1 VKQQGQ
7 DPTAEDYQPYPIV
20 RGYQGAKNQVVA
32 DNKVFPDLAADIEA
46 AKGVLAD
53 PMNVNGDKKTFQA
66 AIDAAQ
72 TTYNDIFANT
82 TAASMEADSQT
93 MSQARVDLAAAVEA
107 FKASAVLTPIIDID
121 FSNTF
126 EAVEEE
132 GETVAYVIKG
142 AAGEMTFP
150 VDVVETDN
158 TQDVTKF
165 QLGWGEVESVK
176 EVLRVGKGAGTVEL
190 SEVPSDNDI
199 IRASFDVWFGKFVT
213 YGYLSFDLQ
222 NAAGERIAG
231 FSYCRYDNA
240 TKYNDFPGLDFGKSN
255 NISNVNNESIYTD
268 ANKTT
273 MDIIVDHKAQ
283 SIQAV
288 MTTSSAVYTSELA
301 PMPALEDTKVAKVVL
316 TSEYSNAG
324 RRSWFDNLKV
334 YQYASQADGPIF
346 DAIKSINVKSADNAV
361 YTLSGLRVKG
371 AVKPGLYIVN
381 GKKVVIK

>member
-1 VKQQGQ
+1 
-7 DPTAEDYQPYPIV
+7 
-20 RGYQGAKNQVVA
+20 
-32 DNKVFPDLAADIEA
+32 
-46 AKGVLAD
+46 
-53 PMNVNGDKKTFQA
+53 
-66 AIDAAQ
+66 
-72 TTYNDIFANT
+72 
-82 TAASMEADSQT
+82 MEADSLT
-93 MSQARVDLAAAVEA
+93 MAQARTDLAAAVEA

-126 EAVEEE
+126 EAVEED
-132 GETVAYVIKG
+132 GAVVSYVIKG
-142 AAGEMTFP
+142 AAGEMSFP
-150 VDVVETDN
+150 AEVVELDN

-165 QLGWGEVESVK
+165 QLGWGEVDAVK
-176 EVLRVGKGAGTVEL
+176 EVLRVGKGSGTAEL
-190 SEVPSDNDI
+190 PEVPSDNDI
-199 IRASFDVWFGKFVT
+199 VRASFDVWFGKFVT

-240 TKYNDFPGLDFGKSN
+240 YKYNDFPGLDFGKSN

-316 TSEYSNAG
+316 GSEYSNSG

-334 YQYASQADGPIF
+334 FQYPSQADGPVFSGIQNV
-346 DAIKSINVKSADNAV
+346 NVKSADNAV
-361 YTLSGLRVKG
+361 YTLSGVRVKS
-371 AVKPGLYIVN
+371 AVKPGLYIQN